1 MAKAQIE
8 EQVQKEL
15 AKIYLPPAV
24 IECGKQFLRKR
35 LQTENATQSN
45 IAGNIG
51 KSIAQ
56 QKQRI
61 LQMEDNFCIESDQE
75 ARDLMKRKL
84 REAKIEL
91 CKLEEDYEKEH
102 TAPKVHLET
111 VQNELNIIEGV
122 SEKFQNGDKEER
134 QKIIRSLGS
143 NWKIKSRKLV
153 YKPNF
158 LPSAIQEAK
167 NSLPPDF
174 PRLEPPEDRSKNK
187 KLTSREASL
196 VWRREWD
203 SNPRSLAGRRFSRP
217 FHSTALA
224 SLRKHSL
231 QYAKKNFLAIFMI
244 S

>member
-1 MAKAQIE
+1 MPHNQQLQASWEK
-8 EQVQKEL
+8 VL
-15 AKIYLPPAV
+15 
-24 IECGKQFLRKR
+24 LR
-35 LQTENATQSN
+35 LTLLESN
-45 IAGNIG
+45 FY
-51 KSIAQ
+51 
-56 QKQRI
+56 
-61 LQMEDNFCIESDQE
+61 MEPDQE
-75 ARDLMKRKL
+75 IRDIMKKNM

-91 CKLEEDYEKEH
+91 CKLEEDYEKER

-111 VQNELNIIEGV
+111 VQNELDIIEGV

-158 LPSAIQEAK
+158 LPSVIQEAK

-203 SNPRSLAGRRFSRP
+203 SNPRSLSAHTISSRAL
-217 FHSTALA
+217 STAQP
-224 SLRKHSL
+224 SLLFHFPGDCPQICFSF
-231 QYAKKNFLAIFMI
+231 QAFSVF
-244 S
+244 